1 MKPPIVVI
9 GSANTD
15 LVIRVPQLPHPGETV
30 TGGRF
35 EIVAGGKGANQAVA
49 AVRAGA
55 HVTFI
60 ANVGCDPFGDAAL
73 KGLRRER
80 IDTRYV
86 ARSFATPSGVAL
98 IMVGQGG
105 ENLIGVARGSNDE
118 LLPSHIDAA
127 MPVIRAAQCL
137 VVQLEI
143 PLATVGR
150 AIGLANRHDVPALL
164 NPAPAQRVPLKLLQQ
179 ATWLT
184 PNEGELAALT
194 GLPTRN
200 KSGVETAAR
209 KLQMQGVENI
219 LVTCGARGVFW
230 CSEAGTRWFSTPQVR
245 AIDTVGAGDC
255 FSGAFAAAVAE
266 GKSLEQAIRFAV
278 AAAAISVTRPGA
290 QSSMPTRREI
300 LHALPAR
307 QPTGRARCPQP
318 DAAGTER
325 SADFSRL

>member
-1 MKPPIVVI
+1 MNPRLVVI

-15 LVIRVPQLPHPGETV
+15 LVIRLPRLPHPGETV

-35 EIVAGGKGANQAVA
+35 EILAGGKGANQAVA
-49 AVRAGA
+49 AARAGA
-55 HVTFI
+55 RVTFV

-80 IDTRYV
+80 INTRYV
-86 ARSFATPSGVAL
+86 TRSPSIASGAAL

-105 ENLIGVARGSNDE
+105 ENLIAVAPGSNDE
-118 LLPSHIDAA
+118 LLPKHIDAA
-127 MPVIRAAQCL
+127 LPAIRAAQCL

-143 PLATVGR
+143 PLTTVRR
-150 AIGLANRHDVPALL
+150 AMRLANRHSVPTVL
-164 NPAPAQRVPLKLLQQ
+164 NPAPAQPLPLELLQQ

-184 PNEGELAALT
+184 PNESELAKLT

-200 KSGVETAAR
+200 KSEVETAAS
-209 KLQMQGVENI
+209 KLRTCGVKNV
-219 LVTCGARGVFW
+219 LVTCGAAGVCW
-230 CSEAGTRWFSTPQVR
+230 CSGASTRWFPAPKVR

-266 GKSLEQAIRFAV
+266 GKSLEYAIQFAV

-290 QSSMPTRREI
+290 QASMPRGPEI
-300 LHALPAR
+300 LRALLAM
-307 QPTGRARCPQP
+307 
-318 DAAGTER
+318 
-325 SADFSRL
+325 